1 MKSLRDDKSIF
12 VCYIDARHKP
22 YTRMTQA
29 SKWVDKSAQDYL
41 DSQTNL
47 RGILMEAK
55 TTQGYIAAPIF
66 RKGIPLRL
74 VLIYGYAM
82 NNQDVSNLLKAV
94 EDAAN
99 KVIYDDDRW
108 IDEVIV
114 RRAKRKRDVSSI
126 LIVMPVSTSWPTYDK
141 LIAEAHEIAATGMI
155 PKGDK

>member
-22 YTRMTQA
+22 YTRFTRRGQ
-29 SKWVDKSAQDYL
+29 WVSEKAIAYK

-47 RGILMEAK
+47 RAILMEAK
-55 TTQGYIAAPIF
+55 TTQGYTAAPIF
-66 RKGIPLRL
+66 EAGIPLRL
-74 VLIYGYAM
+74 ILIYGYAM
-82 NNQDVSNLLKAV
+82 NNQDLSNLLKAI

-108 IDEVIV
+108 IDEIV
-114 RRAKRKRDVSSI
+114 TKRAKRNKPTI

-155 PKGDK
+155 PTCASRL